1 MNQKHNTIRTRTTG
15 NKTRFTTSINTP
27 TDTPSQTTIKTQI
40 CHHRIRIAAEAPQRF
55 NPNNTKTNAAP
66 SPLSTEKT
74 EHNHREYNTTTT
86 TLPTVVKTSKD
97 STTTAYAEFHVLSGL
112 L

>member
-40 CHHRIRIAAEAPQRF
+40 CHHRIRTAAEAPQRF
-55 NPNNTKTNAAP
+55 NTKMNAAP

-97 STTTAYAEFHVLSGL
+97 TTTTAYAEFHVLSGL